1 MDSSYFLDSA
11 MYSSHF
17 PENSMCIRSYFPAIS
32 MGSSYLPGSSMKKT
46 DPPNQTIPSPPDSLP
61 HSFSYRISSII
72 RLTMTI
78 DQSFVELGRTIFH
91 LWTSLFTHSGT
102 MIYPDCFSISSR
114 LWNYSLFSVT
124 ELNTDCYPRIQ
135 YLVRYS
141 HVLILIFSF
150 RQRMSNEKN
159 ADRNLYITD
168 DILIGQHKMKD
179 GKMIDEEKNNNE
191 KTIDGISNAY
201 TNDSSISAIS
211 LQSLDD
217 DDFRNLL
224 NTAAKPQ
231 YGSLQRKRK
240 KLQKTTEYGGR
251 RLSDAGEN
259 TGLSAEADNLLAQFR
274 REAELNQR
282 NADIGWFFIEFLMI

>member
-32 MGSSYLPGSSMKKT
+32 MGSSYLPGSSLLLSDKLDYST
-46 DPPNQTIPSPPDSLP
+46 YYDHRP
-61 HSFSYRISSII
+61 II
-72 RLTMTI
+72 RRTWPNNISPM
-78 DQSFVELGRTIFH
+78 DESVYSFRYHDL
-91 LWTSLFTHSGT
+91 SGLLQ
-102 MIYPDCFSISSR
+102 YFQP
-114 LWNYSLFSVT
+114 WNYSLFSVT

-282 NADIGWFFIEFLMI
+282 NADIDETLV